1 MYLAIFFIV
10 LGLAFAVFAAYITQ
24 LGHTAKSWPSV
35 TARKLR
41 DGLEKSRTKSGQTYS
56 TGSCSMNTPL
66 MVRNSQAET
75 SVFPLRL
82 QVKEDTT
89 VKDRK
94 TL

>member
-41 DGLEKSRTKSGQTYS
+41 DGIENSRTKSGQTYS
-56 TGSCSMNTPL
+56 TG
-66 MVRNSQAET
+66 
-75 SVFPLRL
+75 
-82 QVKEDTT
+82 
-89 VKDRK
+89 
-94 TL
+94 